1 MAIIRRSTPS
11 DNFTIISNG
20 WLRDKRLSWKA
31 RGLLCYLASHSIGW
45 ATSTQTLVSAGPDG
59 RDAVG
64 SGLRELVRLGYL
76 VRTQSTDD
84 EGHFGEVTYD
94 LHDPLTDYPLTG
106 YPLTENPP
114 HKNTITQE
122 HQEQEDQGQQQRGRA
137 TSAQREFLEDLHVR
151 GGGVVTAEFRSWLDT
166 LSITSADAEIREAR
180 RVLERIM

>member
-11 DNFTIISNG
+11 QNFTIISNG
-20 WLRDKRLSWKA
+20 WLRDARLSWKA
-31 RGLLCYLASHSIGW
+31 RGLLCYLASHSVGW

-76 VRTQSTDD
+76 ARTQNVDD
-84 EGHFGEVTYD
+84 EGRFGEVTYD
-94 LHDPLTDYPLTG
+94 LTDPLTDYPSTGDPLTG
-106 YPLTENPP
+106 NPP

-122 HQEQEDQGQQQRGRA
+122 EQEQEDQGQQRRGRA
-137 TSAQREFLEDLHVR
+137 TNAQRAFLMDLHVR
-151 GGGVVTAEFRSWLDT
+151 GGGVVTDEFRAWMND